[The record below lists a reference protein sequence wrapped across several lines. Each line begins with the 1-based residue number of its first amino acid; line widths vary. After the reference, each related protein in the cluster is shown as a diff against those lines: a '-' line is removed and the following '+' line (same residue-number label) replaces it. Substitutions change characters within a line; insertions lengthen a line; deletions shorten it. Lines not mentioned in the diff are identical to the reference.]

1 MSNLLNSAKRSNF
14 HPLKFHNTTIE
25 HMMKYYL
32 LLTLV
37 SVSALSCKNDLKNSV
52 ESNEKETV
60 TAVRKTKSSFEDL
73 DGNPVEL
80 SDFKGKKVFL
90 NYWATW
96 CRPCIEEMP
105 AMLRAQE
112 VLNDENYVFLLASD
126 QSTEKI
132 KAFKDKKKFDFNFLK
147 FNGSLADMQINA
159 LPATFIYNESG
170 EFINRVDG
178 ATEWDSPKIIDKLKA
193 IK

>member
-1 MSNLLNSAKRSNF
+1 MK
-14 HPLKFHNTTIE
+14 
-25 HMMKYYL
+25 KYYL

-37 SVSALSCKNDLKNSV
+37 SVSALSCKNDLKNSA
-52 ESNEKETV
+52 ENNKKNTV
-60 TAVRKTKSSFEDL
+60 TAVTKAKSSFEDL

-112 VLNDENYVFLLASD
+112 VLTNENYVFLLASD
-126 QSTEKI
+126 QSIEKI
-132 KAFKDKKKFDFNFLK
+132 KDFKEKKKFDFNFLK
-147 FNGSLADMQINA
+147 FNGSLADLKINA
-159 LPATFIYNESG
+159 LPATFFYNESG
-170 EFINRVDG
+170 KFVNRIDG
-178 ATEWDSPKIIDKLKA
+178 ATEWDSPIVIEKLKA